1 LPATSP
7 GPASPRSTPARRR
20 RTAHTPGHAS
30 PPGRPDPPPTRP
42 AHRHPHLHSHSH
54 RHLGGMRS
62 QQQISLT
69 VLGWESPFSRT
80 PATAYIPKKTPA
92 AVKPAPVTY
101 RRAKRTAGTAD
112 RGTRRGGMSH

>member
-1 LPATSP
+1 VLEQRRHRRVLAGIERPLVLPD
-7 GPASPRSTPARRR
+7 
-20 RTAHTPGHAS
+20 HAS
-30 PPGRPDPPPTRP
+30 PPGRPGPPPTRP
-42 AHRHPHLHSHSH
+42 AHRHSHSYSHSH
-54 RHLGGMRS
+54 QNRHLDGMRS
-62 QQQISLT
+62 HQQISLT

-92 AVKPAPVTY
+92 AVKPASVTH